1 MDLNNNDIEKL
12 NSDLELSCIT
22 NLLLE
27 IIKKNHKDM
36 IYDINFIFLDKAL
49 DIKTYEKI
57 FVELLGGYQKE
68 FISKGIIPN
77 IEDIHE
83 KLIKIISINDN
94 FLEGISYLNK
104 DKYNL
109 DFTKKFLTK
118 IEEKNKEFTF
128 LTKLK

>member
-27 IIKKNHKDM
+27 IIKKNHEDM

-68 FISKGIIPN
+68 FISKGVIPN

>member
-1 MDLNNNDIEKL
+1 MDLNNNDTEKL
-12 NSDLELSCIT
+12 NSDLELSCII

-27 IIKKNHKDM
+27 IIKNNHEDM

-83 KLIKIISINDN
+83 KLIKIISINDSY
-94 FLEGISYLNK
+94 LEGISYLNK
-104 DKYNL
+104 NKYNL
-109 DFTKKFLTK
+109 DFTRKFLK
-118 IEEKNKEFTF
+118 RIREKNEEFTF
-128 LTKLK
+128 LTKIK